1 VSPVDDQYLEVGLLR
16 SLEWM
21 SEQSVSTAGDR
32 TVLNLPEMG
41 AKGDFQVVSIDPCQ
55 IVLGDQGRRITGIF
69 RHRRGLV
76 YDLSITGTSDLVRVT
91 RLHPIWSVDRED
103 WIAMKDLLVGERL
116 LTSTGT
122 ATVLDLVERG
132 EEPVYNIEV
141 DGDHCYRVGQEG
153 LLVHNAS
160 AVLQPFLTASDRAR
174 ANDYVYPGAT
184 LRANSPED
192 SPLFRG
198 MRNLGALYYKIG
210 TDGSRMRLPSSGFIE
225 GTNPSDSHSEQRLL
239 DLLPKGCPIIIE
251 VYTEREPCKSC
262 DKVLDKYAKSKNSD
276 MDIKIFAISITGKQD
291 DMSSADILRAVY
303 DTVFKRKWW

>member
-132 EEPVYNIEV
+132 EEPVFNLEV
-141 DGDHCYRVGQEG
+141 DADHCYRVGEQG
-153 LLVHNAS
+153 ILVHNAS
-160 AVLQPFLTASDRAR
+160 DPCCRIDDGTGTPGPYAALENTDDPDIKVTASRMFDPRQKVNILN
-174 ANDYVYPGAT
+174 AN
-184 LRANSPED
+184 E
-192 SPLFRG
+192 
-198 MRNLGALYYKIG
+198 MRNGGMLRSDDPADPAPLLVRPIPVNPQTFPKPSKPRDANGFLNEAQVDHINPFVVG
-210 TDGSRMRLPSSGFIE
+210 GSNSYCNARL
-225 GTNPSDSHSEQRLL
+225 
-239 DLLPKGCPIIIE
+239 
-251 VYTEREPCKSC
+251 
-262 DKVLDKYAKSKNSD
+262 
-276 MDIKIFAISITGKQD
+276 ISQELNIRKRHGK
-291 DMSSADILRAVY
+291 A
-303 DTVFKRKWW
+303 